1 MRPLAATLLVL
12 LAAAGPLRSQAVEES
27 RLLREAAARESQGDY
42 DGAERVLRR
51 LIETSP
57 ASSGGLFALERVLRV
72 KGEPREILPVV
83 DAFLARDPSA
93 SGVRYLKLRVL
104 AEVDSLDALSAEAE
118 RWIALDPTSE
128 GPYREVSRIY
138 ERAFG
143 PARALEVLVL
153 GRQAVGRPEAL
164 ALEMGDAL
172 VAADRVDEAVREW
185 AKAVGSDGAQG
196 AAVARRVG
204 SAGGDV
210 RAHGRALVSEL
221 ASTPDLGR
229 RRAGALLALDL
240 GLGEAA
246 LPLARDVAGG
256 LDGRARAGFLAEVAR
271 RARDAQLQ
279 EVAAWAYEEL
289 GQGAASPQERRQFD
303 QRIVEVALA
312 EGDTTAALEAQRR
325 VVAAFTPGSVD
336 RRRATALLIRLEA
349 TRASSSEL
357 RELLDDFR
365 EEFAQAPELD
375 ELASAIAGTL
385 LSRGDREG
393 AQSVLEDIAGPRS
406 SVQRGYLLLEAG
418 RIEEGRR
425 ALVMAVGGLAPSEA
439 TDVIQFTGLL
449 GRASAG
455 GAELLARAGASS
467 HRGDGARAGALV
479 EAGVAA
485 LPEGERAMILAE
497 GARMADRGG
506 APDVGARLRERLLAD
521 HPDAPEGAEAALA
534 LARYA
539 AGQPGGREVA
549 IRILE
554 ELVAN
559 RPNAAVA
566 PDARRELER
575 LRRSGP

>member
-1 MRPLAATLLVL
+1 MRPLAATLLAL

-42 DGAERVLRR
+42 EGAERVLRR

-72 KGEPREILPVV
+72 KGEPGEILPVV

-143 PARALEVLVL
+143 PARALEVLVM
-153 GRQAVGRPEAL
+153 GRQAVGRPGAL

-172 VAADRVDEAVREW
+172 VAAGRVDEAVREW
-185 AKAVGSDGAQG
+185 AKAVGPDGAQG

-210 RAHGRALVSEL
+210 RAHGRALVAEL
-221 ASTPDLGR
+221 AATPDLGR

-289 GQGAASPQERRQFD
+289 GQDAASPQERRQFD

-312 EGDTTAALEAQRR
+312 EGDTAAALEAQRR
-325 VVAAFTPGSVD
+325 VVAAFTSGSVD

-349 TRASSSEL
+349 TRASSGEL

-418 RIEEGRR
+418 RIDEGRR

-497 GARMADRGG
+497 GARMADRGE

-554 ELVAN
+554 ELVAT